1 MQQLNRPKKNQIFQK
16 LQGQQLH
23 EQLMEV
29 KWIQDDQLNNDESD
43 RADLKVEMD
52 DENEHEIVH
61 LQHEE
66 NDKQLEE
73 LLGND
78 DKRIFSLY

>member
-1 MQQLNRPKKNQIFQK
+1 MID
-16 LQGQQLH
+16 QLH
-23 EQLMEV
+23 HELKMKVQQA
-29 KWIQDDQLNNDESD
+29 QDDQLNNDESD
-43 RADLKVEMD
+43 RADLKVEID

-66 NDKQLEE
+66 NDKQQEE